1 MIYDICYSRNMN
13 YYYICN
19 SNSQLLCK
27 NQGPDHFNA
36 VDQISRYLAEKNIIF
51 EGESKYNFI
60 RYSDF
65 DLAGDYINKKSI
77 SGFVFTLNK

>member
-1 MIYDICYSRNMN
+1 M
-13 YYYICN
+13 
-19 SNSQLLCK
+19 
-27 NQGPDHFNA
+27 
-36 VDQISRYLAEKNIIF
+36 DQISRYLAEKNIIF

-77 SGFVFTLNK
+77 SGFVFTLNKWSITYS